1 MGSLARPH
9 FLLPTDVCSLFV
21 DRGMFLEFAWYSK
34 SNFLRHPLGLAAA
47 LASAPQSHRLIS
59 VPNHPAMPRLVLVD
73 LRIGIGKAGQVPKHV
88 DFLRLAGEKGPVF
101 VVDAVHLRIFLELG
115 RGVLF

>member
-34 SNFLRHPLGLAAA
+34 SHFLRHPLGFAAT
-47 LASAPQSHRLIS
+47 LASAPQGHWLAS
-59 VPNHPAMPRLVLVD
+59 VANHPAMPRFVLVD

-88 DFLRLAGEKGPVF
+88 HFLRFAGEKCPVF
-101 VVDAVHLRIFLELG
+101 VVDAVHLH
-115 RGVLF
+115 